1 MENMFRTFCLGM
13 PTSDNRNIFNIPNEP
28 GYLARLTEAK
38 AFAAIIDSYRLR
50 KDDEYK
56 FNGDASG
63 LYAGEDPLADFRHF
77 LYQAEACG
85 DVLPSWWNPEKRRVC
100 ERLALSDQWCDI
112 NKPVEKS
119 DIIEHYGDRLMPM
132 RLRML
137 AERATGSHLGM

>member
-1 MENMFRTFCLGM
+1 MFTAGI
-13 PTSDNRNIFNIPNEP
+13 PTSDKRNLFTTPNSP
-28 GYLARLTEAK
+28 GYLARLSEAK

-63 LYAGEDPLADFRHF
+63 LYSEDDPLPDFQHF
-77 LYQAEACG
+77 MTQAEACG
-85 DVLPSWWNPEKRRVC
+85 DVLPSWWNQDKRRSC
-100 ERLALSDQWCDI
+100 EKLALSDKWCNI
-112 NKPVEKS
+112 NCVVVKS

-137 AERATGSHLGM
+137 AERATGRHLGL